1 MRLYKKLLYLF
12 AASAMLASC
21 SSDDTD
27 SGNGG
32 PANVQKLETPK
43 NGLSVSMLLLDPDE
57 FEGLR
62 FEWQPATGDVT
73 YELAFDKNGGS
84 FSAPV
89 ASFETT
95 ENNYT
100 LQLEDIQ
107 ALFDEN
113 VDEAGETAV
122 LDWRVYTIT
131 DTGRT
136 PSNETHTLTLTTR
149 AEVVVET
156 LIAPENDAVL
166 NLKELTEDVDFSWS
180 EPVWLGDEK
189 QISYTLVID
198 QADADF
204 SEPLLSI
211 DVNPTTEAA
220 AATQATVT
228 QAQLA
233 DLYNASEAAA
243 TEDPYYLQWAVYAKI
258 DQNVKISEEI
268 RTFSIIPQV
277 KLPEFADGDP
287 LYIEGEGTE
296 AGQKMSYITADSYNL
311 AIGQAGEVDAF
322 KDQDYKYEIFTR
334 IEGGSKFLFRSQP
347 SNTIYTLSADGTQVQ
362 AIETEDQ
369 AQAPVT
375 RTGIYRIRFNIAT
388 GSAYVAEVTRV
399 EHVFCWT
406 SQKTELTYE
415 GKGIWTVNKMVINID
430 RGGGSDE
437 RYKFNFV
444 IDGVDQ
450 PYGRMENNGERP
462 HGEKYPSVPDS
473 YWYLQPSLVHQ
484 WDPAFKYS
492 DQLCDP
498 NDWNHWAAD
507 LRLYMNDDKGHY
519 THEFVNPVEMTDFT
533 DGDPLYIE
541 GQGTEAGQQMAY
553 ISGSYYNPGIDD
565 AGGEADA
572 YKDEDYKYE
581 IFTKIE
587 GGSKFYFRSEFSDAL
602 YTLTDNGSKVT
613 KIESADAAEAPIAET
628 GIYRIRFNI
637 ATGSAY
643 VASVDKV
650 AHFYSWTREETEM
663 TYEGK
668 GVWLV
673 EDLHIEL
680 QETGWSWDPFD
691 SRYKFTVV
699 INGVQQYYGRMD
711 GNGDRPN
718 ASTAASYWYVQP
730 GVGDQWATAFKYP
743 DELCDGNDLD
753 RWYTDLRLYMNVE
766 KGHYTHEFFN
776 AHE

>member
-1 MRLYKKLLYLF
+1 MTLHKKLLYLF
-12 AASAMLASC
+12 AATAMLASC
-21 SSDDTD
+21 SSDKTD
-27 SGNGG
+27 SEAG

-43 NGLSVSMLLLDPDE
+43 NGLSVSMLLLNPAE

-62 FEWQPATGDVT
+62 FEWQPAAGNVS
-73 YELAFDKNGGS
+73 YELAFDKSGGD

-100 LQLEDIQ
+100 LQLEEIQ
-107 ALFDEN
+107 ALFNEN
-113 VDEAGETAV
+113 VDEAGEAAV
-122 LDWRVYTIT
+122 LDWRVYTLSNA
-131 DTGRT
+131 GRT
-136 PSNETHTLTLTTR
+136 PSTETRTLTLTTR

-156 LIAPENDAVL
+156 LIAPEKDAVL
-166 NLKELTEDVDFSWS
+166 NLKELSADVDFSWS
-180 EPVWLGDEK
+180 KPVWLGDEK

-198 QADADF
+198 QADKDF
-204 SEPLLSI
+204 AEPLLSI
-211 DVNPTTEAA
+211 DVNPTSETA

-228 QAQLA
+228 REQLA
-233 DLYNASEAAA
+233 ELYNDSEVAA
-243 TEDPYYLQWAVYAKI
+243 TEDPYYLQWAVYARI

-277 KLPEFADGDP
+277 KLPEFVDGDP

-296 AGQKMSYITADSYNL
+296 AGQKMSYITADSYNPG
-311 AIGQAGEVDAF
+311 IDNNSGGEADAF
-322 KDQDYKYEIFTR
+322 KDEDYKYEIFTR
-334 IEGGSKFLFRSQP
+334 IEGGSKFYFRSQP
-347 SNTIYTLSADGTQVQ
+347 SNTIYTLSADGTKVQ
-362 AIETEDQ
+362 AIETEEQ
-369 AQAPVT
+369 AQAPISE
-375 RTGIYRIRFNIAT
+375 TGIYRIRFNVTSGA
-388 GSAYVAEVTRV
+388 AYVASVDKV
-399 EHVFCWT
+399 AHFFCWT
-406 SQKTELTYE
+406 SEETEMTYE
-415 GKGIWTVNKMVINID
+415 GKGVWVIPGMHIKLQETSW
-430 RGGGSDE
+430 GFDE
-437 RYKFNFV
+437 RYKFKFV
-444 IDGVDQ
+444 IDGVQ
-450 PYGRMENNGERP
+450 QYYGRMDNNGDRP
-462 HGEKYPSVPDS
+462 NASTAAS
-473 YWYLQPSLVHQ
+473 YWYLQPGIGDN
-484 WDPAFKYS
+484 WTTAFKYP
-492 DQLCDP
+492 DELCDA
-498 NDWNHWAAD
+498 NDLNRWMAD
-507 LRLYMNDDKGHY
+507 LRIYMNDDKGHY
-519 THEFVNPVEMTDFT
+519 THEFVNPVEMKDFV
-533 DGDPLYIE
+533 DGDPLYID
-541 GQGTEAGQQMAY
+541 GVGTEAGQQMAY
-553 ISGSYYNPGIDD
+553 ISANSYNPGIDN

-572 YKDEDYKYE
+572 FKDEDYKYE

-587 GGSKFYFRSEFSDAL
+587 GGSKFYFRSAAGDAL
-602 YTLTDNGSKVT
+602 YTLNTDGT
-613 KIESADAAEAPIAET
+613 QIQKINTPDEAQSPIAQT

>member
-12 AASAMLASC
+12 AATAMLASC
-21 SSDDTD
+21 SSDKSD
-27 SGNGG
+27 SEAG

-43 NGLSVSMLLLDPDE
+43 NGLSVSMLLLDPAE

-62 FEWQPATGDVT
+62 FEWQPAAGNVT
-73 YELAFDKNGGS
+73 YELAFDKSGGN

-89 ASFETT
+89 ASFETA
-95 ENNYT
+95 ENAYT
-100 LQLEDIQ
+100 LQLEELQ
-107 ALFDEN
+107 TLFDDN

-122 LDWRVYTIT
+122 LDWKVYTLT

-136 PSNETHTLTLTTR
+136 PSNETRTLTLTTR

-180 EPVWLGDEK
+180 KPVWLGDDK
-189 QISYTLVID
+189 LISYTLVID

-211 DVNPTTEAA
+211 DVNPASEAA

-228 QAQLA
+228 REQLA
-233 DLYNASEAAA
+233 ELYNASEAAA

-258 DQNVKISEEI
+258 DKNVKISEEV

-277 KLPEFADGDP
+277 KLPDFVDGDP

-296 AGQKMSYITADSYNL
+296 AGQKMSYITEDSYNL

-322 KDQDYKYEIFTR
+322 KGQDYKYEIFTR
-334 IEGGSKFLFRSQP
+334 IEGGSKFCFRSQP
-347 SNTIYTLSADGTQVQ
+347 SNTIYTLSADGTKIQ
-362 AIETEDQ
+362 AIETEEQ

-415 GKGIWTVNKMVINID
+415 GKGIWVVNKMVINID

-444 IDGVDQ
+444 IDGVNQ

-462 HGEKYPSVPDS
+462 HGDKYPSVPDS
-473 YWYLQPSLVHQ
+473 YWYLQPSLVSQ

-492 DQLCDP
+492 DKLCDP

-519 THEFVNPVEMTDFT
+519 THEFVNPVEMTDFV
-533 DGDPLYIE
+533 DGDPLYID
-541 GQGTEAGQQMAY
+541 GQGTEAGQKMSY
-553 ISGSYYNPGIDD
+553 ITADSYNTQIGNSGEVDKFKN
-565 AGGEADA
+565 
-572 YKDEDYKYE
+572 EDYKYE
-581 IFTKIE
+581 IFTRIE
-587 GGSKFYFRSEFSDAL
+587 GGSKFYFRSQFSDAL
-602 YTLTDNGSKVT
+602 YTLSADGSQVKQ
-613 KIESADAAEAPIAET
+613 IESTDAAEAPVSET

>member
-1 MRLYKKLLYLF
+1 MTLHKKLLYLF
-12 AASAMLASC
+12 AATAMLASC
-21 SSDDTD
+21 SSDKTD
-27 SGNGG
+27 SEAG

-43 NGLSVSMLLLDPDE
+43 NGLSVSMLLLNPAE

-62 FEWQPATGDVT
+62 FEWQPAAGNVS
-73 YELAFDKNGGS
+73 YELAFDKSGGD

-100 LQLEDIQ
+100 LQLEEIQ
-107 ALFDEN
+107 ALFNEN
-113 VDEAGETAV
+113 VDEAGEAAV
-122 LDWRVYTIT
+122 LDWRVYTLSNA
-131 DTGRT
+131 GRT
-136 PSNETHTLTLTTR
+136 PSTETRTLTLTTR

-156 LIAPENDAVL
+156 LIAPEKDAVL
-166 NLKELTEDVDFSWS
+166 NLKELSADVDFSWS
-180 EPVWLGDEK
+180 KPVWLGDEK

-198 QADADF
+198 QADKDF
-204 SEPLLSI
+204 AEPLLSI
-211 DVNPTTEAA
+211 DVNPTSETA

-228 QAQLA
+228 RVQLA
-233 DLYNASEAAA
+233 ELYNDSEVAA
-243 TEDPYYLQWAVYAKI
+243 TEDPYYLQWAVYARI

-277 KLPEFADGDP
+277 KLPEFVDGDP

-296 AGQKMSYITADSYNL
+296 AGQKMSYITADSYNPG
-311 AIGQAGEVDAF
+311 IDNNSGGEADAF
-322 KDQDYKYEIFTR
+322 KDEDYKYEIFTR
-334 IEGGSKFLFRSQP
+334 IEGGSKFYFRSQP

-375 RTGIYRIRFNIAT
+375 R
-388 GSAYVAEVTRV
+388 
-399 EHVFCWT
+399 
-406 SQKTELTYE
+406 
-415 GKGIWTVNKMVINID
+415 
-430 RGGGSDE
+430 
-437 RYKFNFV
+437 
-444 IDGVDQ
+444 
-450 PYGRMENNGERP
+450 
-462 HGEKYPSVPDS
+462 
-473 YWYLQPSLVHQ
+473 
-484 WDPAFKYS
+484 
-492 DQLCDP
+492 
-498 NDWNHWAAD
+498 
-507 LRLYMNDDKGHY
+507 
-519 THEFVNPVEMTDFT
+519 
-533 DGDPLYIE
+533 
-541 GQGTEAGQQMAY
+541 
-553 ISGSYYNPGIDD
+553 
-565 AGGEADA
+565 
-572 YKDEDYKYE
+572 
-581 IFTKIE
+581 
-587 GGSKFYFRSEFSDAL
+587 
-602 YTLTDNGSKVT
+602 
-613 KIESADAAEAPIAET
+613 T

-691 SRYKFTVV
+691 SRYKSTVV

-753 RWYTDLRLYMNVE
+753 RWYTDLRLYMNAE

>member
-1 MRLYKKLLYLF
+1 MTLHKKLLYLF
-12 AASAMLASC
+12 AATAMLASC
-21 SSDDTD
+21 SSDKTD
-27 SGNGG
+27 SEAG

-43 NGLSVSMLLLDPDE
+43 NGLSVSMLLLNPAE

-62 FEWQPATGDVT
+62 FEWQPAAGNVS
-73 YELAFDKNGGS
+73 YELAFDKSGGD

-100 LQLEDIQ
+100 LQLEELQ
-107 ALFDEN
+107 TLFDEN
-113 VDEAGETAV
+113 VDEAGEAAV
-122 LDWRVYTIT
+122 LDWRVYTLSNA
-131 DTGRT
+131 GRT
-136 PSNETHTLTLTTR
+136 PSTETRTLTLTTR

-156 LIAPENDAVL
+156 LIAPEKDAVL
-166 NLKELTEDVDFSWS
+166 NLKELSADVDFSWS
-180 EPVWLGDEK
+180 KPVWLGDEK

-198 QADADF
+198 QADKDF
-204 SEPLLSI
+204 AEPLLSI
-211 DVNPTTEAA
+211 DVNPTSETA

-228 QAQLA
+228 REQLA
-233 DLYNASEAAA
+233 ELYNDSEVAA
-243 TEDPYYLQWAVYAKI
+243 TEDPYYLQWAVYARI

-277 KLPEFADGDP
+277 KLPEFVDGDP

-296 AGQKMSYITADSYNL
+296 AGQKMSYITANSYNL

-334 IEGGSKFLFRSQP
+334 IEGGSKFCFRSQP
-347 SNTIYTLSADGTQVQ
+347 SNTIYTLSADGTKIQ
-362 AIETEDQ
+362 AIETEEQ

-415 GKGIWTVNKMVINID
+415 GKGIWAVNKMVINID

-462 HGEKYPSVPDS
+462 HSEKYPSVPDS
-473 YWYLQPSLVHQ
+473 YWYLQPSLVNT

-492 DQLCDP
+492 DKLCDP

-519 THEFVNPVEMTDFT
+519 THEFVNPVELTEFV

-541 GQGTEAGQQMAY
+541 GEGSEAGQEMAY
-553 ISGSYYNPGIDD
+553 ISGSYYNPGIDN

-572 YKDEDYKYE
+572 FKNEDYKYE
-581 IFTKIE
+581 IFTRIE

-602 YTLTDNGSKVT
+602 YTL
-613 KIESADAAEAPIAET
+613 SADGGKVQKIDSPDEAQSPIAQT

-637 ATGSAY
+637 SSGKAY
-643 VASVDKV
+643 VASVDKAV
-650 AHFYSWTREETEM
+650 HFFCWTSEETEM

-668 GVWLV
+668 GVWV
-673 EDLHIEL
+673 IDDLNIKL
-680 QETGWSWDPFD
+680 QKTDWGFD
-691 SRYKFTVV
+691 ERYKFKL
-699 INGVQQYYGRMD
+699 IISGVQQYYGRMD
-711 GNGDRPN
+711 SNGDRPN
-718 ASTAASYWYVQP
+718 ASTAATYRYVQP
-730 GVGDQWATAFKYP
+730 GVGDQWATSFKYP

-766 KGHYTHEFFN
+766 KGHYTHEFTN

>member
-1 MRLYKKLLYLF
+1 MTLHKKLLYLF
-12 AASAMLASC
+12 AATAMLASC
-21 SSDDTD
+21 SSDKTD
-27 SGNGG
+27 SEAG

-43 NGLSVSMLLLDPDE
+43 NGLSVSMLLLNPAE

-62 FEWQPATGDVT
+62 FEWQPAAGNVS
-73 YELAFDKNGGS
+73 YELAFDKSGGD

-89 ASFETT
+89 ASFETS

-100 LQLEDIQ
+100 LQLEELQ
-107 ALFDEN
+107 TLFDEN
-113 VDEAGETAV
+113 VDEAGEAAV
-122 LDWRVYTIT
+122 LDWRVYTLSNA
-131 DTGRT
+131 GRT
-136 PSNETHTLTLTTR
+136 PSTKTRTLTLTTR

-156 LIAPENDAVL
+156 LIAPEKDAVL
-166 NLKELTEDVDFSWS
+166 NLKELSADVDFSWS
-180 EPVWLGDEK
+180 KPVWLGDEK

-198 QADADF
+198 QADKDF
-204 SEPLLSI
+204 AEPLLSI
-211 DVNPTTEAA
+211 DVNPTSETA

-228 QAQLA
+228 REQLA
-233 DLYNASEAAA
+233 ELYNDSEVAA
-243 TEDPYYLQWAVYAKI
+243 TEDPYYLQWAVYARI

-277 KLPEFADGDP
+277 KLPEFVDGDP

-334 IEGGSKFLFRSQP
+334 IEGGSKFCFRSQP
-347 SNTIYTLSADGTQVQ
+347 SNTIYTLSADGTKIQ
-362 AIETEDQ
+362 AIETEEQ

-415 GKGIWTVNKMVINID
+415 GKGIWAVNKMVINID

-462 HGEKYPSVPDS
+462 HSEKYPSVPDS
-473 YWYLQPSLVHQ
+473 YWYLQPSLVNT

-492 DQLCDP
+492 DKLCDP

-519 THEFVNPVEMTDFT
+519 THEFVNPVELTDFS
-533 DGDPLYIE
+533 DGDPLYID
-541 GQGTEAGQQMAY
+541 GVGTEAGQQMAY
-553 ISGSYYNPGIDD
+553 ISGSYYNPGLNDLCGEID
-565 AGGEADA
+565 AF
-572 YKDEDYKYE
+572 KNQDYKYE
-581 IFTKIE
+581 IFTRIE
-587 GGSKFYFRSEFSDAL
+587 GGNKFYFHSEANDAI
-602 YTLTDNGSKVT
+602 YTLTDNGSKVK
-613 KIESADAAEAPIAET
+613 KIESTDAAEASIAET

-637 ATGSAY
+637 TSGTAY
-643 VASVDKV
+643 IAKI
-650 AHFYSWTREETEM
+650 EEVVHYLGVLNKRTEM
-663 TYEGK
+663 SYEGK
-668 GVWLV
+668 GVWG
-673 EDLHIEL
+673 IENFNI
-680 QETGWSWDPFD
+680 TIAMASWGRVDE
-691 SRYKFTVV
+691 RYKFEIVLD
-699 INGVQQYYGRMD
+699 GEAQPYGCMD
-711 GNGDRPN
+711 SFGDRP
-718 ASTAASYWYVQP
+718 SISREKKYWYIQP
-730 GVGDQWATAFKYP
+730 TLPNQYDPSFKYP
-743 DELCDGNDLD
+743 AEYCDESNYT
-753 RWYTDLRLYMNVE
+753 RWYADLRLYMNVE
-766 KGHYTHEFFN
+766 KGHYTHEFTN